1 MTKLTTSCIITHF
14 ECGRYIG
21 EAVRSAVE
29 QLVPFDE
36 ILLVDDGSK
45 DGSLETAR
53 EAAGGPRVRLIE
65 KPNGGQLSAFNE
77 GFAASSGE
85 IIFFLDS
92 DDVFEPELTREVLSA
107 YADDPLRDFIFCRNR
122 HIGLMSG
129 LGGYGSR
136 DRDLGYSVI
145 SALQGRRW
153 VGAPTSCL
161 SMRRRVLEKILP
173 LPLEEDWRTRADDC
187 LVFGASI
194 FGARKYYLAT
204 PLVQYRIHEKNAFVG
219 AKQGSCQS
227 YLLKLAVG
235 RLLSYLGKK
244 AGYDGRSLAQFAHRE
259 LRTVAQPTRA
269 ELSGY
274 IRIALRADA
283 SLLRRLGIISDMLL
297 YFLVESRLGSIRQ
310 DS

>member
-1 MTKLTTSCIITHF
+1 
-14 ECGRYIG
+14 
-21 EAVRSAVE
+21 
-29 QLVPFDE
+29 
-36 ILLVDDGSK
+36 
-45 DGSLETAR
+45 LETAR
-53 EAAGGPRVRLIE
+53 EAAGDPRVRLIE

-187 LVFGASI
+187 LVYGASI

-204 PLVQYRIHEKNAFVG
+204 PLVQYRIHEDNAFVG
-219 AKQGSCQS
+219 AKQGPCQS
-227 YLLKLAVG
+227 YLQKLAVG

-244 AGYDGRSLAQFAHRE
+244 AGYDGRSLAEFAHRE
-259 LRTVAQPTRA
+259 LRTVAQPTRT
-269 ELSGY
+269 ELSRY

-283 SLLRRLGIISDMLL
+283 SLLRRFGIISDMLL